1 MRKKV
6 LGIIPETNSE
16 LDVLLTIGIP
26 TFNRPQELQELL
38 SAIEKGVS
46 NSSSLKIE
54 VLISDNKS
62 VPSVENLVSPFLTRN
77 PQFQLVTN
85 GENIGYDR
93 NIDQIF
99 SLSRGKYVLIIS
111 DDDRIDSDHFLDF
124 YSIFESAT
132 ADIILFESVFFDAF
146 LKSPLDFEEEFFQH
160 VGETKYYES
169 GEQLLSGLSCEIFGG
184 ITGFCMK
191 RGLWNQSTTSRYF
204 GTNWIHL
211 GVLLEN
217 LEKSHILIVRQKYF
231 DYRMDNK
238 GDRWPNFNV
247 NFGIFRIY
255 LYSGMLN
262 YDACRLAF
270 NKYKEIIIHGSLTRE
285 YKYSDRLKVL
295 MIALNTKF
303 LFYRVFTLKDFA
315 KLLISLTF
323 ATNFMRQHS
332 DSSKRSD

>member
-1 MRKKV
+1 M
-6 LGIIPETNSE
+6 LGIIPESNIE
-16 LDVLLTIGIP
+16 LDILLTIGIP

-38 SAIEKGVS
+38 SAIEKSVS

-62 VPSVENLVSPFLTRN
+62 VPSIENLVAPFLTRN
-77 PQFQLVTN
+77 PQFHLVTN
-85 GENIGYDR
+85 DQNIGYDR
-93 NIDQIF
+93 NINQIF

-111 DDDRIDSDHFLDF
+111 DDDRINSDHFLDF
-124 YSIFESAT
+124 YSTFENAT
-132 ADIILFESVFFDAF
+132 ADIILFESLFFDSL
-146 LKSPLDFEEEFFQH
+146 LKSPSDFEEDFFQH
-160 VGETKYYES
+160 VGKTKYYES
-169 GEQLLSGLSCEIFGG
+169 GEQLLSGLTCEIFGG

-191 RGLWNQSTTSRYF
+191 RSLWNQSTTSRYF

-217 LEKSHILIVRQKYF
+217 LERSPILIVRQKYF
-231 DYRMDNK
+231 DYRMNNK

-303 LFYRVFTLKDFA
+303 LFYRIYTLQDFA
-315 KLLISLTF
+315 KLLISLTLPSSF
-323 ATNFMRQHS
+323 TRRHFN
-332 DSSKRSD
+332 SSKGSD